1 MENNVVGLIVLWKQ
15 MINNILIPLT
25 PSRHHFQLWLL
36 VSGFKWTDENQLRH
50 LQSWSFTFCGSDSP
64 SSAAAAAAASFSSI
78 SFSTWWKE
86 KEKLPPDEKK
96 KASISFMVFNSHHFS
111 SLPCHSWLKPLVED
125 KSRAEQKDWLKP
137 QKLLWVEK
145 LSPHF
150 PILSLPWLTWEA
162 ARFERTSRWF
172 RTPWFEGIKSVF
184 KVSSRLNGDKSY
196 LGLGG
201 SFSVAELVLSLW
213 CSFLLEMFTSCKV
226 GFDKTLPNLILLPV
240 LPGVNRFLI
249 RARFCSTGNC
259 IKIWGV
265 VSHAPL

>member
-50 LQSWSFTFCGSDSP
+50 LQSWSRAFTFCGSDSP

-86 KEKLPPDEKK
+86 KEKLPSGEKK
-96 KASISFMVFNSHHFS
+96 RLQPVSWVLNYHHSDFS
-111 SLPCHSWLKPLVED
+111 SFSCHSWLKPLVED
-125 KSRAEQKDWLKP
+125 KSRAEQKGWLEP

-184 KVSSRLNGDKSY
+184 KVSRLPWSGW
-196 LGLGG
+196 LVQCCWTG
-201 SFSVAELVLSLW
+201 SFSLVQ
-213 CSFLLEMFTSCKV
+213 
-226 GFDKTLPNLILLPV
+226 LPFGDV
-240 LPGVNRFLI
+240 
-249 RARFCSTGNC
+249 
-259 IKIWGV
+259 
-265 VSHAPL
+265 

>member
-50 LQSWSFTFCGSDSP
+50 LQSWSRAFTFCGSDSP

-86 KEKLPPDEKK
+86 KEKLPSGEKK
-96 KASISFMVFNSHHFS
+96 RLQPVSWVLNYHHSDFS
-111 SLPCHSWLKPLVED
+111 SFSCHSWLKPLVED
-125 KSRAEQKDWLKP
+125 KSRAEQKDWLEP
-137 QKLLWVEK
+137 QKLLWVGN

-172 RTPWFEGIKSVF
+172 RTPWLRESNRFSRFPRGRMEIKVTLVWVARSVLLNWF
-184 KVSSRLNGDKSY
+184 FLFGVASFWRCLNHVKLALTKLYQTLFFFPSCLVSTGF
-196 LGLGG
+196 G
-201 SFSVAELVLSLW
+201 SELDSVA
-213 CSFLLEMFTSCKV
+213 
-226 GFDKTLPNLILLPV
+226 
-240 LPGVNRFLI
+240 PGTV
-249 RARFCSTGNC
+249 
-259 IKIWGV
+259 
-265 VSHAPL
+265 